1 MSPQLAGWPA
11 QKRLRL
17 AQPNP
22 TRPNPTLVADTR
34 HWKTP
39 ISQAPH
45 PYGRGDCGP
54 AVSRPPTPG
63 PVFST
68 PHSRDPRV
76 LAQRPHR

>member
-11 QKRLRL
+11 QKRLCP

-22 TRPNPTLVADTR
+22 TRSSPTLVADTQ
-34 HWKTP
+34 HLADPTP
-39 ISQAPH
+39 LWQRRLWTLGVP
-45 PYGRGDCGP
+45 
-54 AVSRPPTPG
+54 RPPSGSG